1 MKYTLQIPRA
11 LFLLRKKLPP
21 ALAPDELRHTCKRVI
36 KNVCMSHGTDISKF
50 KVHLTPFG
58 EGLPPALA
66 PNESCHTYER
76 DMSYVR
82 MSPCVMAYI

>member
-1 MKYTLQIPRA
+1 
-11 LFLLRKKLPP
+11 
-21 ALAPDELRHTCKRVI
+21 
-36 KNVCMSHGTDISKF
+36 MSHGTDISKF